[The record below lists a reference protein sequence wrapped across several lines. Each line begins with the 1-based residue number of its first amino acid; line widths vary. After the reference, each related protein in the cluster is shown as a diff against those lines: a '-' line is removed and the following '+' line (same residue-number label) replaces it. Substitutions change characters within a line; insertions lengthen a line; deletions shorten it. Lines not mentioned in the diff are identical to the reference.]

1 MEQSVAGGSD
11 LVEKHALGEIQS
23 ALEMEVME
31 MKEIKELNEVN
42 EVKELYV
49 TQRRR
54 AGRPR

>member
-1 MEQSVAGGSD
+1 M
-11 LVEKHALGEIQS
+11 VEKHALGEIQS